1 MDAHGEIRWMSEQCR
16 RLQLSLRPARWSV
29 DLATG
34 TPIADIGPMTTDPH
48 AVLRDRA
55 FASVFDGPG
64 ESDAVLRQAA
74 AEGKNVP
81 PELAALVD
89 KIHRHAYKVTDDDL
103 TRLRATY
110 SEDQLFEIVVSAA
123 LGASRERLVA
133 GLAALEKA

>member
-1 MDAHGEIRWMSEQCR
+1 MKSAFE
-16 RLQLSLRPARWSV
+16 AV

-34 TPIADIGPMTTDPH
+34 APISDIGAMTTDPH
-48 AVLRDRA
+48 ASIRDRT

-64 ESDAVLRQAA
+64 ESDPAIRQAV
-74 AEGKNVP
+74 AEGKDVP
-81 PELAALVD
+81 LELAALVD

-103 TRLRATY
+103 ARLRATY

-123 LGASRERLVA
+123 LGASRQRLGA